1 MVVYG
6 KRNTALIVEEP
17 GADVLS
23 IRGDKIAAPLCLP
36 LEVPVDLLCG
46 KREVSLKV

>member
-6 KRNTALIVEEP
+6 KRNTALVVEEP

-23 IRGDKIAAPLCLP
+23 VGGDKIAAPLCLP

-46 KREVSLKV
+46 KCEVPLKI